1 MAVFD
6 MQFWPKA
13 ELHVHLDTSLSYP
26 LVAMLSPGITRE
38 DYIKYYTAPRRCRN
52 LKEFLSYVA
61 PCLDLLQ
68 TETALR
74 LALRDLVVQQQ
85 SEGVIYSEIRLCPLL
100 HTRGKL
106 SAEDVAHI
114 LCSELEELTN
124 PAIQVALIFS
134 SLRHFSSE
142 DSHRVAR
149 LAEKFMSKGVV
160 GYDLA
165 GDEAS
170 YSLENHVSSFRYA
183 KASGLKTTVHAGEAL
198 GPESIWSALKTV
210 QPNRIGHGVRAI
222 EDPVLIR
229 TLRESGVHLE
239 VCVTSNLQT
248 GIYSQ
253 AADHPLNDLFRSGI
267 SLSLNTDGRGL
278 TQTSLSEEFAN
289 VQRAFNWT
297 ADMFYEVQ
305 RQALYAAFCDDLQRA
320 SLLKKLE
327 DAYLPLLI
335 ETNE

>member
-1 MAVFD
+1 MAVFE
-6 MQFWPKA
+6 MQNWPKA

-38 DYIKYYTAPRRCRN
+38 AYLKYYTAPRRCLN
-52 LKEFLSYVA
+52 LKEFLSYVS

-74 LALRDLVVQQQ
+74 LALRDLIGQQCRD
-85 SEGVIYSEIRLCPLL
+85 GVIYSEIRLCPLL

-106 SAEDVAHI
+106 SADDVAQI

-124 PAIQVALIFS
+124 PAMQVSLIFS

-142 DSHRVAR
+142 ESKQVVRVAER
-149 LAEKFMSKGVV
+149 FLGQGVV
-160 GYDLA
+160 GFDLA

-170 YSLENHVSSFRYA
+170 FSLDNHMAAFRWA
-183 KASGLKTTVHAGEAL
+183 KDAGLKTTVHAGEAQ
-198 GPESIWSALKTV
+198 GPESVWSALKTL
-210 QPNRIGHGVRAI
+210 QPDRIGHGVRAV

-229 TLRESGVHLE
+229 TLRESVTHLE

-248 GIYSQ
+248 GIYSHVT
-253 AADHPLNDLFRSGI
+253 DHPLNELLRSGI

-278 TQTSLSEEFAN
+278 TQTSLSEEFAT

-305 RQALYAAFCDDLQRA
+305 RQALHAAFCDDLQRE

>member
-1 MAVFD
+1 MAAID
-6 MQFWPKA
+6 MHTWPKA

-26 LVAMLSPGITRE
+26 VVAMLSPGITLE
-38 DYIKYYTAPRRCRN
+38 DYVKHYTAPRRCRN

-74 LALRDLVVQQQ
+74 WALRDLIAQQRMD
-85 SEGVIYSEIRLCPLL
+85 GIIYTEIRLCPLL

-106 SAEDVAHI
+106 SADDVAQI

-124 PAIQVALIFS
+124 PAMQVSLIFS

-142 DSHRVAR
+142 ESERVVKV
-149 LAEKFMSKGVV
+149 AERFLGRGVV
-160 GYDLA
+160 GFDLA

-170 YSLENHVSSFRYA
+170 FSLENHMAAFRYA
-183 KASGLKTTVHAGEAL
+183 KKAGLKTTVHAGEAM
-198 GPESIWSALKTV
+198 GADSVWSALKTI
-210 QPNRIGHGVRAI
+210 QPDRIGHGVRAI

-229 TLRESGVHLE
+229 TLRESGTHLE
-239 VCVTSNLQT
+239 VCVSSNLQT
-248 GIYSQ
+248 GIYPH
-253 AADHPLNDLFRSGI
+253 ATDHPLNDLLRSGI

-278 TQTSLSEEFAN
+278 TQTSLSEEFDIA
-289 VQRAFNWT
+289 QQAFNWT
-297 ADMFYEVQ
+297 TDIFYEVQ
-305 RQALYAAFCDDLQRA
+305 RQALHAAFCDELQKE
-320 SLLKKLE
+320 SLLKNLE
-327 DAYLPLLI
+327 AAYSPLLI

>member
-1 MAVFD
+1 MAVLD
-6 MQFWPKA
+6 MQYWPKA

-26 LVAMLSPGITRE
+26 LVSVLSPGITPE
-38 DYIKYYTAPRRCRN
+38 AYKKYYTAPRRCRN
-52 LKEFLSYVA
+52 LKEFLSYVS
-61 PCLDLLQ
+61 PCLGLLQ
-68 TETALR
+68 TETPLR
-74 LALRDLVVQQQ
+74 LALRDLIAQQQ

-100 HTRGKL
+100 HTRGNL
-106 SAEDVAHI
+106 SAEDVGHI
-114 LCSELEELTN
+114 LCSELDEQRDS
-124 PAIQVALIFS
+124 AIHVSLIFS

-170 YSLENHVSSFRYA
+170 HSLENHISAFSYA
-183 KASGLKTTVHAGEAL
+183 KEAGLKTTLHAGEAL

-253 AADHPLNDLFRSGI
+253 AEDHPLNDLFRSGI

-278 TQTSLSEEFAN
+278 TQTSLTEEFAT

-297 ADMFYEVQ
+297 TDMFYEVQ
-305 RQALYAAFCDDLQRA
+305 RQALHAAFCDDLQRA

-327 DAYLPLLI
+327 DAYLSLLMD
-335 ETNE
+335 TNE